1 MRDNDVENEIE
12 RMSNNRKE
20 MIMEKGLMIDYETA
34 DRITLSSLKD
44 LRKYLKK
51 ELKEYRQGQWLHP
64 EDVVSNA
71 EIIAVLDIL
80 IPYFGGTND

>member
-1 MRDNDVENEIE
+1 MRDNDVENEIA

-20 MIMEKGLMIDYETA
+20 MIMEEGLMIDFETA
-34 DRITLSSLKD
+34 DRITLLT
-44 LRKYLKK
+44 LINQRKYLKN
-51 ELKEYRQGQWLHP
+51 ELKDYRQGQWLHS
-64 EDVVSNA
+64 EDLFRNA